1 MSIETP
7 TPVNTG
13 PTPASPPPPT
23 PERPQAGTLPAQA
36 TPQPRRWAGALK
48 QLKLS
53 SRTAWVLL
61 VLLLLAG
68 VSVPIWRAR
77 SRTVAAP
84 LEIPASALPTVA
96 VAPVTKQDLYI
107 EDQIPAEFRPYV
119 EDELH
124 AKVSGYVQDIFV
136 DFGDH
141 VKAGQLLATLD
152 VPELH
157 DELEGALSAQRK
169 AEADYTDAHMI
180 YTRLLGV
187 QKQNPALIPQ
197 QDIDTAAA
205 KDHMTEAAIAEAK
218 ANVEKYQTLVSY
230 TRITAPFDGV
240 ITRRYVDPGALVQA
254 GTASDTQS
262 LPVVRVSDNY
272 RLRLDFPVSVEY
284 VKDVRD
290 GEPVQVRVES
300 LGGKEFIGKITRS
313 TQRVNEDTRTMIAE
327 IEVANPKLELV
338 PGMYAEVLFKA
349 EQRLQAVAIPI
360 EAVPPGQTSTVYV
373 VNSRNQIE
381 ERPVTLGLQT
391 ATKYEVLSGLQ
402 PGDLVLIA
410 GRSTVQVGEKVEP
423 KLFQALAQE

>member
-7 TPVNTG
+7 TPANTG
-13 PTPASPPPPT
+13 CPPVAPKSPPEPPKTVEPTPTGGSPSSS
-23 PERPQAGTLPAQA
+23 GPARGRFQL
-36 TPQPRRWAGALK
+36 TRRGW
-48 QLKLS
+48 
-53 SRTAWVLL
+53 WVLL
-61 VLLLLAG
+61 SLAILAAI
-68 VSVPIWRAR
+68 SFPILRAL
-77 SRTVAAP
+77 SRTTPAAVTAEATAAP
-84 LEIPASALPTVA
+84 PSVA
-96 VAPVTKQDLYI
+96 VTRVTREDLYL
-107 EDQIPAEFRPYV
+107 EDPIPAEFRPYV

-124 AKVSGYVQDIFV
+124 AKVSGYVQDMLV

-157 DELEGALSAQRK
+157 DELDRALSAQRK
-169 AEADYTDAHMI
+169 AEADYTDAHII

-218 ANVEKYQTLVSY
+218 AEVERYQTLVGY

-240 ITRRYVDPGALVQA
+240 ITKRYVDPGALVQA

-272 RLRLDFPVSVEY
+272 LLRLDFPVSVEY
-284 VKDVRD
+284 VREVHD

-300 LGGKEFIGKITRS
+300 LGGKEFTGKITRS
-313 TQRVNEDTRTMIAE
+313 TQRVNDDTRTMIAE

-338 PGMYAEVLFKA
+338 PGMYAKVLFKY
-349 EQRLQAVAIPI
+349 EQRPQAVAIPI

-373 VNSRNQIE
+373 VNSQDQIE
-381 ERPVTLGLQT
+381 ERSVTLGLQT
-391 ATKYEVLSGLQ
+391 PTKYEVVAGLK
-402 PGDLVLIA
+402 PGEQVLIA

-423 KLFQALAQE
+423 KLFQSLAEE